1 MVSHGP
7 ISYLPENSAGQCS
20 HNASA
25 SPQLRECPEEFLE
38 EQVLCQGQGQGGVWV
53 WGEFEMSSTGVTEW
67 SLVCGQQWKVGLA
80 SSLYM
85 TGLLI
90 GSALVGLTSDRFGR
104 RPVLLAMIITS
115 IITTIA
121 GAFCRGYWS
130 YVTTRLLAGVAAQG
144 LFILGFSLSIEIVG
158 SEERLSCL
166 PWVSYK
172 NLIANFVHLPFALG
186 QAALTLMA
194 YFLNDWRYKCS

>member
-1 MVSHGP
+1 
-7 ISYLPENSAGQCS
+7 
-20 HNASA
+20 
-25 SPQLRECPEEFLE
+25 
-38 EQVLCQGQGQGGVWV
+38 
-53 WGEFEMSSTGVTEW
+53 MSSTGVTEW
-67 SLVCGQQWKVGLA
+67 SLVCDDQWKVGLA

-85 TGLLI
+85 TGLLL

-115 IITTIA
+115 IITTVA

-130 YVTTRLLAGVAAQG
+130 YVTTRLLAGLAAQG

-158 SEERLSCL
+158 SQERLPGLS
-166 PWVSYK
+166 WVSYK
-172 NLIANFVHLPFALG
+172 NLIANFIHLPFALG

-194 YFLNDWRYKCS
+194 YFFNDWR

>member
-1 MVSHGP
+1 MLETDDYKCIPSDCL
-7 ISYLPENSAGQCS
+7 ISECSYNSSLDQE
-20 HNASA
+20 
-25 SPQLRECPEEFLE
+25 ECPEE
-38 EQVLCQGQGQGGVWV
+38 CQEGEGGVWV

-67 SLVCGQQWKVGLA
+67 SLVCDDQWKVGLA

-85 TGLLI
+85 TGLLL

-115 IITTIA
+115 IITTVA

-130 YVTTRLLAGVAAQG
+130 YVTTRLLAGLAAQG

-158 SEERLSCL
+158 SQERLPGLS
-166 PWVSYK
+166 WVSYK
-172 NLIANFVHLPFALG
+172 NLIANFIHLPFALG

-194 YFLNDWRYKCS
+194 YFFNDWR